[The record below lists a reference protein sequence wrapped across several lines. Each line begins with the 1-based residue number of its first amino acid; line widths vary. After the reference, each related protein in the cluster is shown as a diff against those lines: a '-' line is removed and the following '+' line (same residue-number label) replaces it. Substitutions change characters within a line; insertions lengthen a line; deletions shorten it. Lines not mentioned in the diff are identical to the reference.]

1 MIIQNKNDVNNDQI
15 SWKTDKDVYKIIYLY
30 EGKINVKQISKTVKG
45 TITTKYYGKTDVV
58 QKVLE
63 EEKTIKPTTEI
74 ISAEETSTKELPKEY
89 FNVKSSKK
97 AYIEETATIEIP
109 EVSQIKDIS
118 IEVGKTYFSNKG
130 RVPKNTF

>member
-45 TITTKYYGKTDVV
+45 TITTKYYGKTEVV

-97 AYIEETATIEIP
+97 AYIEESATIEIP

-118 IEVGKTYFSNKG
+118 IEVGKNIFFK
-130 RVPKNTF
+130 